1 MNKKKVIND
10 PVWGFVTIPSDLLF
24 EIIQH
29 PTFQRLRRIKQLGLT
44 EFVYPG
50 AIHTRFHHAIGAM
63 HLMTEALS
71 ALRSKNIEITDEE
84 VQAAQVAILLHD
96 IGHGPFSHT
105 LEYDLFVHT
114 KHEDISSIIM
124 EQLNQEM
131 NGALDLAI
139 KIFNNQYHKTFLHQL
154 VSSQLDMDRMDY
166 LSRDSFFTGVSEGT
180 VGADRLIKMLTVVD
194 NQLVI
199 EEKGIYSIENFLTAR
214 RVMYWQVYLHKT
226 TVSAET
232 MLIGIIRRAKYL
244 AQNQKLDFC
253 PTALMPFFIHN
264 IQLNKNKIDDNAL
277 QSFLA
282 LDDTDIWYSIKQ
294 WCHSSDRI
302 LSELCSMLM
311 KRKLF
316 KLEISS
322 DSFDIQYINSIK
334 ERIANELA
342 IKNPDDLSYFF
353 YQGELSNAAYVAEKS
368 SIKIKMKDDSIKNV
382 EDASD
387 LPTIHAISKI
397 VKKQYISYPKSIYL

>member
-10 PVWGFVTIPSDLLF
+10 PVWGFITIPSDLIF
-24 EIIQH
+24 ELIQH
-29 PTFQRLRRIKQLGLT
+29 PYFQRLRRIKQLGLT

-63 HLMTEALS
+63 HLMTEALH
-71 ALRSKNIEITDEE
+71 ALRTKNIEITDEE
-84 VQAAQVAILLHD
+84 MQAAQIAILLHD

-105 LEYDLFVHT
+105 LEYDLFTHT

-131 NGALDLAI
+131 NGALSLAI
-139 KIFNNQYHKTFLHQL
+139 QIFNNLYPKTFLHQL

-180 VGADRLIKMLTVVD
+180 IGADRLIKMLTVVD

-214 RVMYWQVYLHKT
+214 RLMYWQVYLHKT
-226 TVSAET
+226 TVSAEN

-244 AQNQKLDFC
+244 AQNQQLDFC
-253 PTALMPFFIHN
+253 PSALMPFFIHN
-264 IQLNKNKIDDNAL
+264 LQLKQGDKDLSAL
-277 QSFLA
+277 HYFLA
-282 LDDTDIWYSIKQ
+282 LDDYDIWYAIKQ
-294 WCHSSDRI
+294 WCHSSDPI
-302 LSELCSMLM
+302 LHQLCNMLFN
-311 KRKLF
+311 RQLF
-316 KLEISS
+316 MLEISQK
-322 DSFDIQYINSIK
+322 SFDSQYVNNIK
-334 ERIANELA
+334 EDLL
-342 IKNPDDLSYFF
+342 KVLKLPNPEDLLYYF
-353 YQGELSNAAYVAEKS
+353 YQGELSNAAYLATKS
-368 SIKIKMKDDSIKNV
+368 SIKIKMKDGSIKNV

-397 VKKQYISYPKSIYL
+397 VKKQYISYPKSLYL